1 MRTIMNWFSN
11 IASGIASI
19 FHPQRV
25 ERELDEELQ
34 GYLEASAAHKE
45 RNGMTQEEA
54 RRAASVELGSSNSVK
69 HQVWSS
75 RWESTVDGIVQD
87 LRVSVRSLAKSP
99 GFTAVALLSLA
110 LGIGGNTA
118 IFTLINQVLLRN
130 LPVRDPQ
137 QLVAFSDSTF
147 GGIAGGIDLGA
158 FGGYFPWDFT
168 RQMQTDPGP
177 FQGIAAYGSF
187 SNKVSIRPLAAN
199 GTANAN
205 SPALLA
211 PANLVSG
218 NYFSVLGAQPLLG
231 RAIQPSDDATPGSGA
246 VTVLSYHFWQ
256 QSLSFDPHILGK
268 SISING
274 TPFEVVGVM
283 PQGFHGIKQELEPTE
298 LWTPIS
304 MQTVVLQH
312 PSMLTPHSGMY
323 FLHLFGRLSPGSAA
337 NKAEF
342 AQCQNWLNQQ
352 VHNGIRE
359 REGST
364 ISADREREIS
374 RVNIPLVPAAH
385 GVSLIRS
392 QYGESLQILMI
403 VVALVLLIACAN
415 LANFLLSRAATRR
428 HEILTRLALGSSRMR
443 IVRQGLI
450 ETFLLSIVGGL
461 MGLAVAFVATRAL
474 IAFVSQGDAYIAM
487 SPAPNLS
494 VLFFTLAVSLM
505 TGILFG
511 LAPSINAARIGAHG
525 TLSAGARTVQSG
537 GGKMSRF
544 WPKALVTVQVM
555 LSLVLLVVA
564 GLFLRTLRNLQD
576 QDYGFERTH
585 LLLAEFDEQ
594 LAGYAPHQAPA
605 LHQIL
610 LERLSAIP
618 GVRSAALSATPP
630 ISGGTWSS
638 NISLAGYNPGPK
650 ENMVSVLNRVSG
662 QYFETAGI
670 SIVAGRTITP
680 ADTANSLKVV
690 VVNQT
695 LARKYFPKGDAIGRQ
710 LTIGID
716 SVKGPWQ
723 IVGIARDTKSG
734 NPRETDPVRMTYIP
748 LAQID
753 ILLPFHA
760 AAAVA
765 NSSTNNPIPRE
776 QNEDCYA
783 RTILIRTTND
793 PAMTIADLRAAVAEV
808 DPNLPLLQITTIH
821 DQVSNLISH
830 DELIST
836 LTGLFS
842 LLALLLAAIGLYGVM
857 SYNVARRTNEIGIR
871 LAVGAQGANILR
883 MIMRESLVLLAI
895 GTSLGLPLAMMAT
908 RIIKEQLFAIDA
920 IDPISFAVALLVV
933 SLMTVIA
940 GWLPAR
946 RAANVDPT
954 TALRCE

>member
-1 MRTIMNWFSN
+1 MNWIKNF
-11 IASGIASI
+11 AKGIESL
-19 FHPQRV
+19 FHRQNV
-25 ERELDEELQ
+25 EQELDEELQ
-34 GYLEASAAHKE
+34 GYLEASAAQKQ
-45 RNGMTQEEA
+45 RDGMTEEES

-75 RWESTVDGIVQD
+75 RWESTVEGILQD
-87 LRVSVRSLAKSP
+87 VRVSVRTLLKSP

-118 IFTLINQVLLRN
+118 IFTLINQVLLRD
-130 LPVRDPQ
+130 LPVRAPQ
-137 QLVAFSDSTF
+137 QLVAFGDSIF
-147 GGIAGGIDLGA
+147 GGIAGGIDLGG
-158 FGGYFPWDFT
+158 FGGYFPWDFA
-168 RQMQTDPGP
+168 RQMQANPGP

-187 SNKVSIRPLAAN
+187 SNKVSIRHLSAN
-199 GTANAN
+199 GLANAN

-218 NYFSVLGAQPLLG
+218 NYFSVLGAQALLG
-231 RAIQPSDDATPGSGA
+231 RTIVPSDDATPGSGA
-246 VTVLSYHFWQ
+246 VAVVSYHFWQ
-256 QSLSFDPHILGK
+256 QSLSSDQHIVGEF
-268 SISING
+268 ISING

-304 MQTVVLQH
+304 MQTIVLQQ
-312 PSMLTPHSGMY
+312 PSMLTPRSGLY
-323 FLHLFGRLSPGSAA
+323 FLHLFARLSDGAA
-337 NKAEF
+337 THRAEL
-342 AQCQNWLNQQ
+342 ARNQSWLNQQ
-352 VHNGIRE
+352 VQNGIRE

-364 ISADREREIS
+364 IPAARQREIS
-374 RVNIPLVPAAH
+374 RVDVPLVPAAH

-392 QYGESLQILMI
+392 QYAESLKILMI

-461 MGLAVAFVATRAL
+461 MGLVVAFAATRAL
-474 IAFVSQGDAYIAM
+474 IAFVSRGNAYIAM
-487 SPAPNLS
+487 SPSPNLG
-494 VLFFTLAVSLM
+494 VLLFTLGVSLL

-511 LAPSINAARIGAHG
+511 LAPSINAARIGSRG
-525 TLSAGARTVQSG
+525 TLSAGARTTQSSG
-537 GGKMSRF
+537 GKQARF

-585 LLLAEFDEQ
+585 LLLADLGEH
-594 LAGYAPHQAPA
+594 LAGYAPHQVAA
-605 LHQIL
+605 LHQTL
-610 LERLSAIP
+610 LSRLSAIP

-630 ISGGTWSS
+630 ISGGSWSS
-638 NISLAGYNPGPK
+638 NISLSGYTPAPK

-670 SIVAGRTITP
+670 SIVAGRGITP
-680 ADTANSLKVV
+680 SDTANSLKVAV
-690 VVNQT
+690 VSQT

-734 NPRETDPVRMTYIP
+734 DPRETDPVRMTYIP
-748 LAQID
+748 LSQIETF
-753 ILLPFHA
+753 LPIDTA
-760 AAAVA
+760 AASA
-765 NSSTNNPIPRE
+765 NGTIAKPAPRE
-776 QNEDCYA
+776 ENDDCYA
-783 RTILIRTTND
+783 HTILIRTTND
-793 PAMTIADLRAAVAEV
+793 PAKTIADLRAAVAEV

-821 DQVSNLISH
+821 DQVSQLISH

-857 SYNVARRTNEIGIR
+857 SYNVVRRTNEIGIR
-871 LAVGAQGANILR
+871 LALGAQSANVLK
-883 MIMRESLVLLAI
+883 MIMSESFVLLAI
-895 GTSLGLPLAMMAT
+895 GTGLGLPLAIVAT
-908 RIIKEQLFAIDA
+908 RIIKQQLFALDA
-920 IDPISFAVALLVV
+920 VDPISFAIALLVV

-946 RAANVDPT
+946 RAAKVNPV

>member
-1 MRTIMNWFSN
+1 MKWFTN
-11 IASGIASI
+11 FAKGIASL
-19 FHPQRV
+19 FGRERV
-25 ERELDEELQ
+25 ECELDEELQ
-34 GYLEASAAHKE
+34 GFVEASAAYK
-45 RNGMTQEEA
+45 RGNGMSEEQA
-54 RRAASVELGSSNSVK
+54 RRAANVELGSSNSVK

-75 RWESTVDGIVQD
+75 RWESAVEGILQD
-87 LRVSVRSLAKSP
+87 VRVSVRALLKRP

-137 QLVAFSDSTF
+137 QLVAFGNSEF
-147 GGIAGGIDLGA
+147 GGIAGGIDLGG

-168 RQMQTDPGP
+168 RQMQANPGP

-187 SNKVSIRPLAAN
+187 SNQVSIRPLAAN
-199 GTANAN
+199 GTADVN

-211 PANLVSG
+211 PVNLVSG
-218 NYFSVLGAQPLLG
+218 NYFSVLGAQPFLG
-231 RAIQPSDDATPGSGA
+231 RTIMQADDATPGSGA

-256 QSLSFDPHILGK
+256 QSLSSDPNVVGK
-268 SISING
+268 SVSING

-283 PQGFHGIKQELEPTE
+283 PQGFHGVKQELEPVQ
-298 LWTPIS
+298 LWAPIS
-304 MQTVVLQH
+304 MQTVVLQQ
-312 PSMLTPHSGMY
+312 PSMLTPHSGLY
-323 FLHLFGRLSPGSAA
+323 FLHLFGRLSAA
-337 NKAEF
+337 AAAHKAEL
-342 AQCQNWLNQQ
+342 AQSQNWLNQQ
-352 VHNGIRE
+352 VRNGVRE
-359 REGST
+359 RDGAAIPT
-364 ISADREREIS
+364 DRQLEIS
-374 RVNIPLVPAAH
+374 RVNVPLVPAAH

-392 QYGESLQILMI
+392 QYGESLKILMI

-415 LANFLLSRAATRR
+415 LANFLLARAATRR

-450 ETFLLSIVGGL
+450 ETFLLSVVGGL
-461 MGLAVAFVATRAL
+461 MGLGIAFAATRAL
-474 IAFVSQGDAYIAM
+474 IAFVSRGNAYIAL
-487 SPAPNLS
+487 SPAPNLG
-494 VLFFTLAVSLM
+494 VLMFTLAVSVA

-511 LAPSINAARIGAHG
+511 LAPSINASRTGSRG

-537 GGKMSRF
+537 GGKSARF

-555 LSLVLLVVA
+555 VSLVLLVVA

-585 LLLAEFDEQ
+585 LLLADIGEH
-594 LAGYAPHQAPA
+594 LAGYAPHQVSA
-605 LHQIL
+605 LHQTL
-610 LERLSAIP
+610 LDRLSAIP

-638 NISLAGYNPGPK
+638 DISLSGYTPGPK
-650 ENMVSVLNRVSG
+650 ENMVSILNRVSG

-670 SIVAGRTITP
+670 SIVAGRGITP
-680 ADTANSLKVV
+680 ADTANSLKVAV
-690 VVNQT
+690 VSQT

-734 NPRETDPVRMTYIP
+734 DPRETDPVRMTYIP
-748 LAQID
+748 LSQID
-753 ILLPFHA
+753 TFLPVA
-760 AAAVA
+760 AAATPA
-765 NSSTNNPIPRE
+765 NGNATEPAPRE
-776 QNEDCYA
+776 ENDDCYA
-783 RTILIRTTND
+783 HTILIRTSSN
-793 PAMTIADLRAAVAEV
+793 PAKTIGDLRAAVEQV

-830 DELIST
+830 DELVST
-836 LTGLFS
+836 LTSLFS

-857 SYNVARRTNEIGIR
+857 SYNVARRTNEIGVRLALGAQAAHVLHMILR
-871 LAVGAQGANILR
+871 ESLALLAVG
-883 MIMRESLVLLAI
+883 MC
-895 GTSLGLPLAMMAT
+895 LGLPLAMMAT
-908 RIIKEQLFAIDA
+908 KVIKEQLFAMDP
-920 IDPISFAVALLVV
+920 IDPISFAAAVVVV

-946 RAANVDPT
+946 RAAKVDPV